1 MRRIW
6 KLAGLGS
13 ALAAA
18 AALTGTRAAQQS
30 GPPPTNAPPTAVAAK
45 TPPPPASPAATPAAK
60 SAAESAAGA
69 AQTAAPASAPGAAAS
84 TPAGAA
90 PSAAAAPAP
99 PAPSAPPSLPFTDGK
114 VADGATK
121 SAVCAA
127 CHGPNGNSVNPEW
140 PRLAGQNAVYVAE
153 QLRLFR
159 SGVRDNPTMKP
170 LAATLKDQDID
181 DLAVYYE
188 AQTPAGLEA
197 DPSYWQAGEAVYLSG
212 DRARDVPAC
221 VACHGPVGRGNLA
234 AGYPAL
240 RAQQS
245 VYVVKQLNDYVSG
258 ARYAGANAP
267 AGDPN
272 AVMMLTIA
280 KRLTPEEIRDVAS
293 YVQGMR

>member
-1 MRRIW
+1 MGCVGGRTDGRAGDGAADRTGAGQRAPGSHRTDTTAPARIARGYTGRR
-6 KLAGLGS
+6 S
-13 ALAAA
+13 
-18 AALTGTRAAQQS
+18 
-30 GPPPTNAPPTAVAAK
+30 
-45 TPPPPASPAATPAAK
+45 
-60 SAAESAAGA
+60 SAAESAASA
-69 AQTAAPASAPGAAAS
+69 TQAPAGAPGTGATA
-84 TPAGAA
+84 AGAA
-90 PSAAAAPAP
+90 PAAAPAPAP
-99 PAPSAPPSLPFTDGK
+99 PAPPVTPSLPFTNGK

-121 SAVCAA
+121 AALSAA
-127 CHGPNGNSVNPEW
+127 CHGPNGNSANPDW
-140 PRLAGQNAVYVAE
+140 PRLAGQNAVYIAE

-159 SGVRDNPTMKP
+159 SGARDNPTMAL
-170 LAATLKDQDID
+170 LAAALKDQDID

-188 AQTPAGLEA
+188 AQTPTGLEA
-197 DPSYWQAGEAVYLSG
+197 DPSYWKAGEGVYLSG